1 MQELVFSQVN
11 MILSTVVLIPQ
22 DAAAAG
28 GMAGAALAAAV
39 ITLDFVYDD
48 WVGAAC
54 GAVIDYQ
61 LIQETR

>member
-1 MQELVFSQVN
+1 

-39 ITLDFVYDD
+39 ITLDFVYGD

-61 LIQETR
+61 LIQKTR